1 MDAKEFAYNLR
12 RLCEYY
18 GGMCYDVENPGDE
31 SANCPL
37 VKYECQ
43 DVLSMEDE
51 VFDIVE
57 YWAEQHPEKPKKTRQ
72 SEFLDRYPNAV
83 GKDSVIWI
91 RPCEID
97 DTKGNLCVTF
107 GHDCRECRKKYWG
120 EEIE

>member
-1 MDAKEFAYNLR
+1 MDAKEFVYGLR
-12 RLCEYY
+12 RMCKYY
-18 GGMCYDVENPGDE
+18 SGVCSSGGEDKEKV
-31 SANCPL
+31 CPL
-37 VKYECQ
+37 NNYNCHTIRN
-43 DVLSMEDE
+43 MEDD

-57 YWAEQHPEKPKKTRQ
+57 YWVEQHPEKPKKTRQ

-107 GHDCRECRKKYWG
+107 GHDCRECRKRYWG